1 MFNLF
6 KIGSLDRART
16 DTLIIIEVDFLTTMI
31 FITNIDILF
40 VVWTFP

>member
-16 DTLIIIEVDFLTTMI
+16 DTLLLEVDFLTTMI
-31 FITNIDILF
+31 FITNIGILF

>member
-6 KIGSLDRART
+6 KIGSLDQART
-16 DTLIIIEVDFLTTMI
+16 DTLLLEVDFLTTI
-31 FITNIDILF
+31 VFTTNIDILF